1 MIQPETQFATVGND
15 RVAYQLV
22 GEGPRDLVYTTG
34 FWSHLDIEWEDP
46 GMARFFRRLASFSR
60 LIRFDRRGT
69 GLSDRP
75 SDAGSSEVEHWLQD
89 CAAVLDAVGSTAAT
103 IVGLGST
110 EIGGLA
116 LQFLDRHPHRCSG
129 LVLVNGTACWAAK
142 PGYPEGLTPE
152 AIQELKDFTL
162 RNFGTVEYATRFSPR
177 QANSESFARWL
188 AKLHR
193 SIASPRTLVEN
204 MDTWLR
210 LDCRALLPRIRVPT
224 LVIARGRFL
233 YVPIAQTRYLA
244 EHIPGARYVELP
256 DPDARAAGKPR
267 DALHELI
274 EEFVTG
280 RRHGGETERTVA
292 TVLFTDIVDSTQ
304 RAAQLGDAAWRHI
317 LDRHDQLVRQQVSLH
332 RGRFIESS
340 GDGTLATFESPS
352 RAIDCAL
359 ALHEATRPLGLSLRA
374 GLHTGEVEL
383 RDNGRV
389 GGLAVHFGARV
400 MATAQPGEVLVSHTV
415 HGILMGSRHSFAER
429 GIYELKGVPGTW
441 PLYAVQ
447 G

>member
-15 RVAYQLV
+15 RVAYQVV

-60 LIRFDRRGT
+60 LIRFDRRGA

-103 IVGLGST
+103 ILGMST
-110 EIGGLA
+110 VDIGALA
-116 LQFLDRHPHRCSG
+116 VHFVDRHPYRCSG
-129 LVLVNGTACWAAK
+129 LVLVNTTACWGAK
-142 PGYPEGLTPE
+142 PGYPEGLARE
-152 AIQELKDFTL
+152 AIQEFKDFTL
-162 RNFGTVEYATRFSPR
+162 RTFGTLEFATRYAPS
-177 QANSESFARWL
+177 QVKNQSFVRWL
-188 AKLHR
+188 AKLNR
-193 SIASPRTLVEN
+193 SMASPRALVEN
-204 MDTWLR
+204 MDTWR
-210 LDCRALLPRIRVPT
+210 QLDCRALLPRVGVPT
-224 LVIARGRFL
+224 LVIARGRFP
-233 YVPIAQTRYLA
+233 YVPVAQTRYLA
-244 EHIPGARYVELP
+244 EQIPGARYVELP

-280 RRHGGETERTVA
+280 RRHGGEAERTVA
-292 TVLFTDIVDSTQ
+292 TVLFTDIAGSTQ

-359 ALHEATRPLGLSLRA
+359 ALHEATRPLGISLRA

-383 RDNGRV
+383 RDDGRV

-400 MATAQPGEVLVSHTV
+400 MGTAQPGEVLVSHTV
-415 HGILMGSRHSFAER
+415 HGILMGSRHAFAER
-429 GIYELKGVPGTW
+429 GVYELKGVPGKW
-441 PLYAVQ
+441 QLYVVQ